1 MWTDLPTIAQK
12 WRFLLPSTC
21 AFSPG
26 SSQAIY
32 SLLRKKN
39 FVSAPSPII
48 FLKAQKNP
56 TEARGMETA
65 HIRDAVT
72 MIKFLSYV
80 ERWVSIFVF
89 LLNIFI

>member
-12 WRFLLPSTC
+12 CRFLLPSTC

-32 SLLRKKN
+32 SLIQKKN
-39 FVSAPSPII
+39 YVAAPSPII

-65 HIRDAVT
+65 HIRDAVV

-80 ERWVSIFVF
+80 ERWVSIFV
-89 LLNIFI
+89 LLLICFM